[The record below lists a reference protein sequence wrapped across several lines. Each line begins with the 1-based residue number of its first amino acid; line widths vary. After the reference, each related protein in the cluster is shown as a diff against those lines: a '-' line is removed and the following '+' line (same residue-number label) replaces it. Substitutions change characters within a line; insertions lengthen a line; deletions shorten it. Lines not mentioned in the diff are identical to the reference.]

1 MRIIIKCA
9 TGILS
14 CIQEFETKMYSYSI
28 NCARHTGFSMISN
41 ACKKQLINQR
51 SKKFFATSTVSMTNA
66 KSGRAK
72 DNLKVQGPST
82 VYRDPVRQVLISQ
95 SNDVFTN
102 LALED
107 WLYKYHDFDHKVIY
121 FSWKIVSSLLK
132 NFLNLAIFT
141 NIISLFVVVTSSLA
155 KQSLCGDWSTSK
167 SMDWG

>member
-1 MRIIIKCA
+1 M
-9 TGILS
+9 
-14 CIQEFETKMYSYSI
+14 FSYSI
-28 NCARHTGFSMISN
+28 NCARHTGFSKISN
-41 ACKKQLINQR
+41 ACKKQLINQQ
-51 SKKFFATSTVSMTNA
+51 SKKFFASSTMSMTNA
-66 KSGRAK
+66 KSGKAK
-72 DNLKVQGPST
+72 DNHKVQGPST

-121 FSWKIVSSLLK
+121 FSRKIVFSLL
-132 NFLNLAIFT
+132 NEPDFFNLAIFT

-167 SMDWG
+167 SMD

>member
-1 MRIIIKCA
+1 MRIIIKCSI
-9 TGILS
+9 GILS
-14 CIQEFETKMYSYSI
+14 WIQEFETKMYSYSI
-28 NCARHTGFSMISN
+28 NSARLTGFSMISN
-41 ACKKQLINQR
+41 NCKKQLINQR

-121 FSWKIVSSLLK
+121 FSRKIVWPLCSK
-132 NFLNLAIFT
+132 IFS
-141 NIISLFVVVTSSLA
+141 IWQYLPI
-155 KQSLCGDWSTSK
+155 
-167 SMDWG
+167 